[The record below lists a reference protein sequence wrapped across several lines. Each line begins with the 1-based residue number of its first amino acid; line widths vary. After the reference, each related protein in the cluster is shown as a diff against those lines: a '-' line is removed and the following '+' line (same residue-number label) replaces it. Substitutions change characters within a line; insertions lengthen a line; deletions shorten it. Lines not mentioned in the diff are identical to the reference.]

1 MTSILRSSW
10 RSVTLQEHWLR
21 PWPQLHDKHERCGPG
36 APGRLCAAARSWWSE
51 WGLALVCGYT
61 TQIRSEAPITGI
73 ADDEAYA
80 CLVSAWVR
88 QVLLASRYGPLASV
102 VLEISRDAGDSCRCR
117 GPRPTA
123 VHAFCRVVGMDASCI
138 TGCRTQLGL

>member
-1 MTSILRSSW
+1 MGIGAG
-10 RSVTLQEHWLR
+10 
-21 PWPQLHDKHERCGPG
+21 CGFT
-36 APGRLCAAARSWWSE
+36 A
-51 WGLALVCGYT
+51 
-61 TQIRSEAPITGI
+61 QIRPEAPITRI

-102 VLEISRDAGDSCRCR
+102 VLEISRDARDSRRCR
-117 GPRPTA
+117 GLRPTA
-123 VHAFCRVVGMDASCI
+123 VHALCCVVGMDASCI